1 MQSSFSYFVRF
12 ETVHN
17 VEESWGFVSLDFIVR
32 HNDKVLHIVIL
43 SSIEGKIVEMS
54 VSPFK
59 EISFKDCHSSRGDIS
74 PSCENYYISY
84 TILVLSTMH
93 VLHKKEA

>member
-12 ETVHN
+12 ETIHN

-54 VSPFK
+54 VSPFE
-59 EISFKDCHSSRGDIS
+59 EISCTSFEWFYSVF
-74 PSCENYYISY
+74 P
-84 TILVLSTMH
+84 ILSQPG
-93 VLHKKEA
+93 